1 MGIHRTFSGQ
11 ALRARRKQQRLNRD
25 ILAFAVGRTVGSIG
39 NYERG
44 LTTPSA
50 EVLARLAEHLDC
62 SPESFYIET
71 EVVDV

>member
-1 MGIHRTFSGQ
+1 MPVRRSFSGER
-11 ALRARRKQQRLNRD
+11 LRRLRREAKLTRTV
-25 ILAFAVGRTVGSIG
+25 LAFGVGRTVDSIA

-62 SPESFYIET
+62 SPDDFFEAET
-71 EVVDV
+71 IDV